1 MIILSICVVMRI
13 QGSDA
18 CSLFSVLEILG
29 WYCCWKW
36 RLLLEALDFNVDP
49 CSAPFHSS
57 LPRLWS
63 TETRSVSSEPGPGH
77 TVVTKADVVLPRGT
91 FQSSQGGRQECV
103 KGIRTN
109 DGVKRD
115 KVGLGVEG
123 SRCEVGR
130 VCFM

>member
-1 MIILSICVVMRI
+1 MRI

-18 CSLFSVLEILG
+18 CSSFSVLEILG
-29 WYCCWKW
+29 WYCRWKR

-57 LPRLWS
+57 LLRLWS
-63 TETRSVSSEPGPGH
+63 TETHSVSSEPGPGH
-77 TVVTKADVVLPRGT
+77 SVVTKADVVLPRGT

-103 KGIRTN
+103 KGICTN
-109 DGVKRD
+109 DGVKKD

-123 SRCEVGR
+123 SRCEVDR
-130 VCFM
+130 VGFM